1 MQTKHYTSIL
11 AGILFLSL
19 AAALWTTT
27 APEGRA
33 LKPMGR
39 TKVSLDR
46 VEMTRSRDTARF
58 SGVIRA
64 KNRAVL
70 SFTIPARLMKR
81 TVDAGS
87 NVRRGQILAQL
98 DDREFRNSVKLA
110 MARVAELE
118 AQWKQAGRDRRRLEA
133 LAESDVISVSD
144 LEKTATREAAL
155 AAALKAASARL
166 NEARRLLGESVL
178 KAPFSG
184 TVTAL
189 HLQPGE
195 WAVPGQPV
203 IELTGDGDIELLVE
217 VPETFVGRLAA
228 GQVVQI
234 ELPFSRGRRVQGRID
249 AVAKVAL
256 TGGRLFP
263 VKVDLVP
270 EAGIK
275 AGLTAQLIVDL
286 STEGVLTVPLASV
299 VNPGGSRPYVF
310 IYHQGRVARRP
321 VTVEGIIADRIIVR
335 GEIAE
340 GDRVVTSGQSRL
352 AHGDPV
358 EVLS

>member
-1 MQTKHYTSIL
+1 MQIKRYTSII

-19 AAALWTTT
+19 AAVLWTTP
-27 APEGRA
+27 APEGRT
-33 LKPMGR
+33 LQPMGH

-46 VEMTRSRDTARF
+46 VEMTRSRGTARF

-87 NVRRGQILAQL
+87 NVRKGQILAQL

-110 MARVAELE
+110 LARVAELE
-118 AQWKQAGRDRRRLEA
+118 AQWKQAGRDRRRFEA

-144 LEKTATREAAL
+144 LEKIATREAAL
-155 AAALKAASARL
+155 AASLKAASARL
-166 NEARRLLGESVL
+166 NEARRLLGETVL

-217 VPETFVGRLAA
+217 VPETIVGRLAA
-228 GQVVQI
+228 DQVVQI

-270 EAGIK
+270 EPEVK
-275 AGLTAQLIVDL
+275 AGLTARLIVDL

-299 VNPGGSRPYVF
+299 VNPGGSQPYVF
-310 IYHQGRVARRP
+310 IYHQGRVARCP
-321 VTVEGIIADRIIVR
+321 VTVGGIIADRIIVR
-335 GEIAE
+335 GEIAA

>member
-1 MQTKHYTSIL
+1 MQIKHYTSII

-19 AAALWTTT
+19 AAALWTAP
-27 APEGRA
+27 APEGRT
-33 LKPMGR
+33 LKPSGH
-39 TKVSLDR
+39 TKISLDR
-46 VEMTRSRDTARF
+46 VETSQSRDTARF
-58 SGVIRA
+58 SGVTRA

-87 NVRRGQILAQL
+87 NVRKGQILAQL

-110 MARVAELE
+110 LARVAELE
-118 AQWKQAGRDRRRLEA
+118 ARWKQAGRDRRRFEA

-155 AAALKAASARL
+155 AASLKAASARL
-166 NEARRLLGESVL
+166 KEARRLLGETVL

-184 TVTAL
+184 TVTGL

-203 IELTGDGDIELLVE
+203 IELTGSGDIELLVE
-217 VPETFVGRLAA
+217 VPETIVGRLAA
-228 GQVVQI
+228 DQVVQI

-256 TGGRLFP
+256 SGGRLFP

-270 EAGIK
+270 EPEVK

-299 VNPGGSRPYVF
+299 VNPGGSRPYIF
-310 IYHQGRVARRP
+310 IYRQGRVVRRP

-358 EVLS
+358 EVMS

>member
-1 MQTKHYTSIL
+1 
-11 AGILFLSL
+11 
-19 AAALWTTT
+19 
-27 APEGRA
+27 
-33 LKPMGR
+33 
-39 TKVSLDR
+39 
-46 VEMTRSRDTARF
+46 
-58 SGVIRA
+58 
-64 KNRAVL
+64 
-70 SFTIPARLMKR
+70 MKR

-87 NVRRGQILAQL
+87 NVRKGQILAQL

-110 MARVAELE
+110 LARIAELE
-118 AQWKQAGRDRRRLEA
+118 ARWKQAGRDRRRFEA
-133 LAESDVISVSD
+133 LAQSDVISVAD
-144 LEKTATREAAL
+144 LEKITTQEAAL
-155 AAALKAASARL
+155 AASLKAASARL
-166 NEARRLLGESVL
+166 NEARRLLGETVL

-184 TVTAL
+184 TVTGL
-189 HLQPGE
+189 LLQPGE

-203 IELTGDGDIELLVE
+203 IELTGSGEIELLVE
-217 VPETFVGRLAA
+217 VPETIVGHLAA
-228 GQVVQI
+228 DQVIEI

-249 AVAKVAL
+249 AVAKAAL

-263 VKVDLVP
+263 VKVDLAP
-270 EAGIK
+270 EPEVK

-299 VNPGGSRPYVF
+299 VNPGGSQPYIF
-310 IYHQGRVARRP
+310 IYQQGRVAKRP
-321 VTVEGIIADRIIVR
+321 VTVEGIVADRVIIR